1 MSLRIKTFLQ
11 NFFKRKLVRFF
22 IILLVLYKLVFN
34 AYTGEFLIKKGFSS
48 ASTGSIS
55 LNVKRFSL
63 FFGII
68 INDIFISS
76 GEDFEKKPVLKL
88 ERLALTY
95 NLPLIFTGRLK
106 LTEISLTKPEIY
118 MWQKN
123 GKWNVETL
131 FVSSEEKKEEEKKE
145 EETSSSNELSLP
157 IPVSAYLNFFIH
169 DLKIEI
175 EAEKGEK
182 YFYAFLD
189 NFSFYFLLNTKR
201 FSTLPYSV
209 KAISIIDELN
219 IQLNPTDEISISMK
233 DNIASLQ
240 TDLRLSLLLNN
251 NNSGDIPV
259 LSSSLDIG
267 SDKIP
272 IKMKKGNVEP
282 FQFKISYD
290 LNYLPD
296 SDKVE
301 LKDLQF
307 SFAGNKFFEGKGE
320 VLDVL
325 KENPEVHF
333 EIIESNIDLDRVE
346 RITDTVPIIPPM
358 NLSGFFSLKPFSVNG
373 KLDNLKIDS
382 GIHGKKIIAEL
393 FGGIHNIPVIDL
405 DVVAYLDLLTKEVSS
420 DTNILPLL
428 KKLEIHNLEGQYN
441 GIVLKIKGEVLPK
454 EKVDVNLDLDKVVL
468 EKFVPDV
475 LGRARLFIHATGERL
490 SYLNIDLKGN
500 LQGLRYKLGRGISGI
515 NQIELKLKTALDF
528 KKDFQLET
536 LKVEPLTLTVKNENE
551 TKDFAAKIASSLDL
565 DMRNGTVAKLEKLKI
580 DANMTHLI
588 PTVPVALRGTIAGLR
603 QSLGNELSLNG
614 KANYNETVKNKTID
628 MGLSVS
634 LPALELTDLSLTSL
648 VQIAKDEKE
657 TLTIDNITLSAFQ
670 NKFKGLFKGNFYKT
684 RTASPPLGE
693 YAGELNGNLTLE
705 SDIFRYVL
713 KGMSF
718 KGDLDIDINLK
729 DNLIK
734 GALRSNDSSIVYKT
748 SQCPGKGCQVYE
760 VNGLKMNIPFL
771 HDINDKT
778 TEELLSGNKT
788 NFVKTYGQDAP
799 PNISIESITG
809 THPAL
814 ENAKLDF
821 VRRVGDNPGFVARI
835 DYIENYLTIDNMKA
849 SSMNGFIY
857 GKDILFNIGNGDP
870 AKIEYA
876 GVIQVRDI
884 DLAEMLPKE
893 MRKKIDDG
901 RIKLDLN
908 IAGKN
913 LTDPIENLELFFS
926 TFYIG
931 EDFGKSAIRI
941 VSPENW
947 MTDRII
953 NSYRVDKIEVELT
966 KGLVY
971 AVIKFQKSV
980 FNTLVFNV
988 ENDMISQERI
998 PLASF
1003 LKRTEKELATYK

>member
-1 MSLRIKTFLQ
+1 MTTLTFLK
-11 NFFKRKLVRFF
+11 NLLKRKLVRFLL
-22 IILLVLYKLVFN
+22 ILIVLYKLVFN
-34 AYTGEFLIKKGFSS
+34 SYTGEFLIKKGFTS

-55 LNVKRFSL
+55 LSVKRFSL

-68 INDIFISS
+68 INDILISS

-88 ERLALTY
+88 ERLAVVY
-95 NLPLIFTGRLK
+95 NLPLLFTGRLK
-106 LTEISLTKPEIY
+106 LTEISLTKPEAHL
-118 MWQKN
+118 WQKN
-123 GKWNVETL
+123 GKWNYETL
-131 FVSSEEKKEEEKKE
+131 FIPSEEKKEEEKKE
-145 EETSSSNELSLP
+145 EKTSTELSLP

-169 DLKIEI
+169 DLKIEM
-175 EAEKGEK
+175 EAEKGDK

-201 FSTLPYSV
+201 FSTLPYST

-219 IQLNPTDEISISMK
+219 IQLNPTDDISISMK

-240 TDLRLSLLLNN
+240 TDLKLSLLLNN
-251 NNSGDIPV
+251 NNSGAAPV
-259 LSSSLDIG
+259 LSSSLNIG

-272 IKMKKGNVEP
+272 IKMKKGNIQP
-282 FQFKISYD
+282 FNFKIGYD
-290 LNYLPD
+290 LNYLPEA
-296 SDKVE
+296 DKVE
-301 LKDLQF
+301 LKDLLI
-307 SFAGNKFFEGKGE
+307 SFADEKFLEGKGE
-320 VLDVL
+320 ILDVQ

-333 EIIESNIDLDRVE
+333 EVTESRIDLDRVE

-358 NLSGFFSLKPFSVNG
+358 NLSGIFSLKPLSVNG
-373 KLDNLKIDS
+373 KLDNLKVDS
-382 GIHGKKIIAEL
+382 GIQGKNIIVEL
-393 FGGIHNIPVIDL
+393 FGAIHNMPIIDL
-405 DVVAYLDLLTKEVSS
+405 DVVAILDLLTKEISS
-420 DTNILPLL
+420 DTNILPIL

-441 GIVLKIKGEVLPK
+441 GIVLKIKGEVSPK
-454 EKVDVNLDLDKVVL
+454 EKVNINLDLDKVVI
-468 EKFVPDV
+468 ERFVPDIM
-475 LGRARLFIHATGERL
+475 GKARLFIKVTGEKL
-490 SYLNIDLKGN
+490 SFLNIDLKAK

-515 NQIELKLKTALDF
+515 NQVELALKTAIDF

-536 LKVEPLTLTVKNENE
+536 LRVEPLTLTVKNENNE
-551 TKDFAAKIASSLDL
+551 VGAEFISSLDL
-565 DMRNGTVAKLEKLKI
+565 DMRNGKIAKLDKLKI
-580 DANMTHLI
+580 DANVTNLI

-603 QSLGNELSLNG
+603 NSLGKELTLLGN
-614 KANYNETVKNKTID
+614 ANYKEDNKKKTID
-628 MGLSVS
+628 LGLSVS

-648 VQIAKDEKE
+648 IEIAKDEKE

-670 NKFKGLFKGNFYKT
+670 NKFRGLFKGNFYKPH
-684 RTASPPLGE
+684 TASPPLGE

-734 GALRSNDSSIVYKT
+734 GALRSSDSSIVYKT
-748 SQCPGKGCQVYE
+748 STCPNKGCQVYE
-760 VNGLKMNIPFL
+760 IYGLKMNIPFL

-778 TEELLSGNKT
+778 TEELIDGNKT
-788 NFVKTYGQDAP
+788 NFVKTYGQDAES
-799 PNISIESITG
+799 NLSIQSITG
-809 THPAL
+809 THPSL

-821 VRRVGDNPGFVARI
+821 VKPVGANPGFVARV
-835 DYIENYLTIDNMKA
+835 DYTENYLTIDNMKA

-870 AKIEYA
+870 AKIEYTA
-876 GVIQVRDI
+876 VLQVRDI
-884 DLAEMLPKE
+884 DLGELLPKE

-901 RIKLDLN
+901 KIKLDLN
-908 IAGKN
+908 ISGKN
-913 LTDPIENLELFFS
+913 LNDPIENLELFFS

-1003 LKRTEKELATYK
+1003 LKRTEKELSAYK

>member
-1 MSLRIKTFLQ
+1 MLFVKS
-11 NFFKRKLVRFF
+11 FFKRKLVRFL
-22 IILLVLYKLVFN
+22 IILIILYKLVFN
-34 AYTGEFLIKKGFSS
+34 SYTGEFLIKKGFAS

-55 LNVKRFSL
+55 LDVKRFSL

-68 INDIFISS
+68 VNDILIAS
-76 GEDFEKKPVLKL
+76 GDDFDKKPVLKL
-88 ERLALTY
+88 ERLAVAY
-95 NLPLIFTGRLK
+95 NLPLLFTGRLK
-106 LTEISLTKPEIY
+106 LTEISLTKPEIHA
-118 MWQKN
+118 WQKN
-123 GKWNVETL
+123 GKWNYETL
-131 FVSSEEKKEEEKKE
+131 FPPSEEKKEEEKKE
-145 EETSSSNELSLP
+145 EKESANELSLP

-201 FSTLPYSV
+201 FSTLPYST

-219 IQLNPTDEISISMK
+219 IQLNPTDDIQISMK

-240 TDLRLSLLLNN
+240 SDLKLSLLLNN
-251 NNSGDIPV
+251 NNSGDVPM
-259 LSSSLDIG
+259 LSSSLNIG
-267 SDKIP
+267 SEHIP
-272 IKMKKGNVEP
+272 IKMKTGNIQP
-282 FQFKISYD
+282 FNFKIGYD
-290 LNYLPD
+290 LNYTPD
-296 SDKVE
+296 TDKVE
-301 LKDLQF
+301 LKDLII
-307 SFAGNKFFEGKGE
+307 SFAGEKFLEGKGE
-320 VLDVL
+320 VLDAL

-333 EIIESNIDLDRVE
+333 EVTESKIDLDRVE

-358 NLSGFFSLKPFSVNG
+358 NLSGFFSLKPFTVNG
-373 KLDNLKIDS
+373 KLDNLKVDS
-382 GIHGKKIIAEL
+382 GIQGKNIIVEL
-393 FGGIHNIPVIDL
+393 FGAIHNMPIIDL
-405 DVVAYLDLLTKEVSS
+405 DVVAYLNLLTKEVSS
-420 DTNILPLL
+420 HNNLLPILT
-428 KKLEIHNLEGQYN
+428 KLEIHNLEGQYN
-441 GIVLKIKGEVLPK
+441 GIVLKIKGEVSPQ
-454 EKVDVNLDLDKVVL
+454 ENVDVNLDLDKVVI

-475 LGRARLFIHATGERL
+475 MGRAHLFIKVTGKKL
-490 SYLNIDLKGN
+490 ALLNVDLKAG
-500 LQGLRYKLGRGISGI
+500 LRGLRYKLGRGLSGI
-515 NQIELKLKTALDF
+515 NEIELKLKTLVDF
-528 KKDFQLET
+528 DGGFQIET
-536 LKVEPLTLTVKNENE
+536 LKVEPLTLTVKNENKE
-551 TKDFAAKIASSLDL
+551 IAASIDSVLDL
-565 DMRNGTVAKLEKLKI
+565 DMTKGTIAKLDKLKVN
-580 DANMTHLI
+580 ANVTHLI

-603 QSLGNELSLNG
+603 NSLGNLLTLNG
-614 KANYNETVKNKTID
+614 TADYKEDKSKKRID
-628 MGLSVS
+628 IGLNAS
-634 LPALELTDLSLTSL
+634 LPALELTDLSISSI
-648 VQIAKDEKE
+648 VEIAKDEKE

-670 NKFKGLFKGNFYKT
+670 NKFKGLFKGNFYKP
-684 RTASPPLGE
+684 RTGNPPLGE

-718 KGDLDIDINLK
+718 KGDLDIDINVK

-734 GALRSNDSSIVYKT
+734 GELRSNDSSIVYKT
-748 SQCPGKGCQVYE
+748 STCPGKGCQVYE

-778 TEELLSGNKT
+778 TEDLLNGNKT
-788 NFVKTYGQDAP
+788 NFVKTYGQDAL
-799 PNISIESITG
+799 PNLSIQSITG
-809 THPAL
+809 THPSL

-821 VRRVGDNPGFVARI
+821 VKPIGDTPGFVARV

-870 AKIEYA
+870 TKIEYSA
-876 GVIQVRDI
+876 VLQVRDI
-884 DLAEMLPKE
+884 DLSELLPKE
-893 MRKKIDDG
+893 MQKKIDDG

-908 IAGKN
+908 ISGKN
-913 LTDPIENLELFFS
+913 LNDPIENLELFFS

-988 ENDMISQERI
+988 EKDMISQERI

-1003 LKRTEKELATYK
+1003 LKRTETELSTYK